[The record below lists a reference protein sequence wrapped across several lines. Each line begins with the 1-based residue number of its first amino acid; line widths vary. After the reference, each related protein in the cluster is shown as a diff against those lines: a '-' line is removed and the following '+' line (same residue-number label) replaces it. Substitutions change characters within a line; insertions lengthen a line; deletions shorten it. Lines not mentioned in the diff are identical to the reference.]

1 MTGQPP
7 HQDTSLTDAE
17 ALELLT
23 QLRQKSGSWV
33 DWGRMCQRLHNG
45 GYPSETLFEETG
57 IESSYQNLLKVS
69 AQVYESLEKE
79 NAPEDLLAYCQG
91 PRSDILYEFRVLN
104 QKQRLAAVQLAQAKQ
119 LDVDEAHEV
128 ARAIKDFSRYS
139 TPPDGFSRHPGD
151 AVAYQCWKR
160 ARAKKDLQARSRLI
174 AQGLKF
180 ANTATAREKIE
191 QLLSDFTVV
200 PMERTPLLPFFRL
213 EAEDELPRIIPVA
226 GQFPLTPEQVQ
237 AVSPVEASEPFR
249 IVQCEAK
256 TQCLPIPGWPSI
268 LKAIDPVA
276 ILCETDELPN
286 TSDQQKEP
294 VVVVVDRQ
302 QRNWNRQSYFLVAQ
316 QERVEV
322 QWFPESPQ
330 FPILGQVIVVLRPKK
345 IIDEGNITQPW
356 QMDD

>member
-7 HQDTSLTDAE
+7 HQDNPLTDAE
-17 ALELLT
+17 ALNLLT
-23 QLRQKSGSWV
+23 QLRQKTGSWV
-33 DWGRMCQRLHNG
+33 DWGKRCRRLQNA
-45 GYPSETLFEETG
+45 GYTVETLFEETG
-57 IESSYQNLLKVS
+57 IEPGYQNLLIVA

-79 NAPEDLLAYCQG
+79 NAPEDLLAYCRG

-128 ARAIKDFSRYS
+128 ARAMKDFSRYS
-139 TPPDGFSRHPGD
+139 TPPEGFTHHPGD

-180 ANTATAREKIE
+180 ANSPTARAKIE

-200 PMERTPLLPFFRL
+200 SMERAPLLPFFRL

-226 GQFPLTPEQVQ
+226 GSFPLTPEQVE
-237 AVSPVEASEPFR
+237 AVAPLQETEPFR
-249 IVQCEAK
+249 IVQFDTA
-256 TQCLPIPGWPSI
+256 TQCLPIPGWSMV
-268 LKAIDPVA
+268 LKAADPVA
-276 ILCETDELPN
+276 ILCDTDELPN
-286 TSDQQKEP
+286 TSGGQKES

-302 QRNWNRQSYFLVAQ
+302 QREWNGQSYFLVAQ
-316 QERVEV
+316 QDRVEV

-345 IIDEGNITQPW
+345 ILDEGNITEPW